1 MLYKKI
7 DIIRNV
13 IYDII
18 TEDESFYR
26 NIKKIFKWIYTKNN
40 YKEDI
45 NKI

>member
-13 IYDII
+13 IYDLI

-26 NIKKIFKWIYTKNN
+26 NIKKIYKRIYTKKN